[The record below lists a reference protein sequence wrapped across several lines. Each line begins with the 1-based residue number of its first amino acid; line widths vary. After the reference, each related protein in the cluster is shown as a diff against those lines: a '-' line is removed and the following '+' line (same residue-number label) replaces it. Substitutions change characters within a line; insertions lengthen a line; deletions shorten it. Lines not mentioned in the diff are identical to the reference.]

1 MSYKC
6 SPQQHFSPQC
16 WKANLFSSPT
26 RLAISPSSPLQH
38 ILGAPLCSQEL
49 DVSILMG
56 SFQLG
61 KFCDS
66 VIHH

>member
-26 RLAISPSSPLQH
+26 RLAISPSSLLQH